1 MATVKLGATI
11 RDSIIQVARQRFQ
24 AKVDAA
30 KLARPEHHWGDIIYE
45 KLFGEYKDV
54 LNAVPQSFLTM
65 YSEIHLQSVCDQK
78 ADLRFT
84 LTDAVPFPSNWNSE
98 LARGHSYFYSLTMHD
113 EWMPLHNE
121 VVVWQSRIK
130 QAETQMQEF
139 LNNMRQVLAAYS
151 TLAPALKAWPPL
163 WDYVPEDI
171 KERHRAI
178 EKREKR
184 KVEVAVDL
192 DKLTAMATANKSG
205 V

>member
-1 MATVKLGATI
+1 MATVKLGANI
-11 RDSIIQVARQRFQ
+11 RDSILQVARQRFQ

-30 KLARPEHHWGDIIYE
+30 RLSRPGDHWGDIIYE
-45 KLFGEYKDV
+45 KLFGDYKDV
-54 LNAVPQSFLTM
+54 LDAVPQSFLTM
-65 YSEIHLQSVCDQK
+65 YSEIHLQGVCNER
-78 ADLRFT
+78 ADLRFK

-121 VVVWQSRIK
+121 VVAWQTRIK

-139 LNNMRQVLAAYS
+139 LKNMIQILAAYS

-163 WDYVPEDI
+163 WEYVPEDI

-178 EKREKR
+178 EKK
-184 KVEVAVDL
+184 KVELSVDL
-192 DKLTAMATANKSG
+192 DKLTAMATANKLG